1 MSEGNR
7 YRRAVEAVWERS
19 EQQYRGWP
27 GERREQARPAAS
39 ALLAGLRE
47 CSSEEELF
55 LRYWEPGDP
64 PGVLLAR
71 HLPEGFGDQDRLTLE
86 EACFHRRLLELRPGG

>member
-7 YRRAVEAVWERS
+7 YRQAVEAVWERS
-19 EQQYRGWP
+19 ERQYRGWP
-27 GERREQARPAAS
+27 AERRAQAAGAAA
-39 ALLAGLRE
+39 ALLARLGE
-47 CSSEEELF
+47 CASEEELF

-71 HLPEGFGDQDRLTLE
+71 HLPEGFGAQGRLTLE
-86 EACFHRRLLELRPGG
+86 EACFRRRLLELRPGG

>member
-7 YRRAVEAVWERS
+7 YRQAVRAVWERS

-27 GERREQARPAAS
+27 GERREQAAAAAA
-39 ALLAGLRE
+39 ALLAWLGE
-47 CSSEEELF
+47 CASEEELF

-64 PGVLLAR
+64 PGALLAWR
-71 HLPEGFGDQDRLTLE
+71 LPEGFDAQGRLTLE
-86 EACFHRRLLELRPGG
+86 EACFRRRLLELRPGG